1 MAHPV
6 RKHTRSR
13 RDKRRANW
21 KADIGSVAVASVGS
35 QGKPASEATFVL
47 PHRICPE
54 TGYYRGRQILPVKP
68 PKAKKD
74 KNA

>member
-21 KADIGSVAVASVGS
+21 KAEVMTLPAASVGT
-35 QGKPASEATFVL
+35 QGRPASEATYVM
-47 PHRICPE
+47 PHRMCPE
-54 TGYYRGRQILPVKP
+54 TGFYRGRQILPVKP
-68 PKAKKD
+68 KASKKD